1 MKIEWTKLTDRIYC
15 GSVLSSIIEPKW
27 YKILNEMFAETHK
40 NLAVSAR
47 ADLLFPLNKE
57 SDLNTTLSEENE
69 KKKQKQKQK
78 QTKENTLNH
87 HRSMQKKHRRK
98 KKTSC
103 CIE

>member
-57 SDLNTTLSEENE
+57 SDLNTTLSKENE
-69 KKKQKQKQK
+69 KKTKTKTNKRKHTKSLQVNAEETQK
-78 QTKENTLNH
+78 
-87 HRSMQKKHRRK
+87 K

>member
-69 KKKQKQKQK
+69 KKTKTKTNKRKHTKSLQVNAEETQK
-78 QTKENTLNH
+78 
-87 HRSMQKKHRRK
+87 K

>member
-1 MKIEWTKLTDRIYC
+1 MKIEWAKLTDRIYC

-69 KKKQKQKQK
+69 KK
-78 QTKENTLNH
+78 TKTKTNKRKHTKSLQVNAEET
-87 HRSMQKKHRRK
+87 QKKK
-98 KKTSC
+98 KN
-103 CIE
+103 

>member
-1 MKIEWTKLTDRIYC
+1 MKIEWAKLIDRIYC

-69 KKKQKQKQK
+69 KKTKTKTNKRKHTKSLQVNAEETQK
-78 QTKENTLNH
+78 
-87 HRSMQKKHRRK
+87 K

>member
-27 YKILNEMFAETHK
+27 YKIFNEMFAETHK

-69 KKKQKQKQK
+69 KKTKTKTNKRKHTKSLQVNAEETQK
-78 QTKENTLNH
+78 
-87 HRSMQKKHRRK
+87 K

>member
-57 SDLNTTLSEENE
+57 SDLNTTLPEENE
-69 KKKQKQKQK
+69 KKTKTKTNKRKHTKSLQVNAEETQK
-78 QTKENTLNH
+78 
-87 HRSMQKKHRRK
+87 K

>member
-69 KKKQKQKQK
+69 KKKQKQKQ
-78 QTKENTLNH
+78 TKENTLNH